1 MLNCDFIRG
10 SMLLSFNYGG
20 SLDPHYTVCDLYFWC
35 GSKAPPFGL
44 NCYFIW
50 WIHAICFILVD
61 LTWIAWLRDPFASY
75 FVVLFLPA
83 EVFIVLYWSENSCLA
98 TFELCIGLISWEYRI
113 PKLCVRIEFKLR
125 LLYCCIGLKVCMKSW
140 ALQTF
145 LFVFPNFYGGLSPWF
160 RCFLQYW
167 WACTNR

>member
-1 MLNCDFIRG
+1 V
-10 SMLLSFNYGG
+10 
-20 SLDPHYTVCDLYFWC
+20 DP
-35 GSKAPPFGL
+35 
-44 NCYFIW
+44 CYFPLTMVDR
-50 WIHAICFILVD
+50 WIRTTQSVICTFDVDLRLHHLVWIAISFGGYMRFALFWFD

-83 EVFIVLYWSENSCLA
+83 AVFILLYWSENSCLA

-113 PKLCVRIEFKLR
+113 PKLCVRFEFKLN